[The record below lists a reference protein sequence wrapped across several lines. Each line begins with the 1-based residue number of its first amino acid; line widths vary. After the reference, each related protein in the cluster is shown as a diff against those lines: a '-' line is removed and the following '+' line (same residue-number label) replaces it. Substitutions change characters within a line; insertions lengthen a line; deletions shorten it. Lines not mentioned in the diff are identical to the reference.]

1 MHIKLPMLMLFTF
14 SKDVFSKG
22 NRSSTLPRM
31 IWNKG
36 VTNLLEELRDKWKRQ
51 YSNVKENWRKTVGV

>member
-1 MHIKLPMLMLFTF
+1 MLFTF

-51 YSNVKENWRKTVGV
+51 YPNLKENWRKTVGV